1 MAALV
6 GGALCWT
13 AQPPLAAQHA
23 AHGVAR
29 AAALALRV
37 SVNPSMV
44 MTAAPI
50 TRDGVAPAGPD
61 PYKLVR
67 DDLDYIKA
75 SIKQMLSANKGE
87 GASIAKNE
95 VLTMAAREFSQRK
108 GKSFR
113 PMLVLLI
120 GRATSPDFMTDVR
133 HFKLGVISEM
143 IHTAS
148 LIHADVLEEN
158 ADMTDSSQGT
168 LVHQEVALDVGNKVC
183 ILAGDFLLSKAAVE
197 LSLLDNSDVTELVA
211 RGLEA
216 ICEGGMM
223 VSDNSRDAADAGVS
237 LEKYMGA
244 SVSNTAQ
251 LIGNSCHSS
260 SILSG
265 HKVDSTVAQ
274 ACLMF
279 GEELALAQQLVTEAE
294 EMTDLLK
301 ACRRNPRK
309 KWPQGFTPTA
319 PLLIASDTYPLELR
333 PIIARSYSEP
343 ADAAQTIELID
354 RSRAIF
360 KTLQMAGEHAQA
372 AAEALEVLPSSSAR
386 DALYV
391 LCYKVLSG
399 SPIK

>member
-1 MAALV
+1 
-6 GGALCWT
+6 
-13 AQPPLAAQHA
+13 
-23 AHGVAR
+23 
-29 AAALALRV
+29 
-37 SVNPSMV
+37 
-44 MTAAPI
+44 MTAPI
-50 TRDGVAPAGPD
+50 TRDGAAPAGPD

-67 DDLDYIKA
+67 DDLEYIKA
-75 SIKQMLSANKGE
+75 SIKQMLSSNKGE
-87 GASIAKNE
+87 GAAMAKNE

-113 PMLVLLI
+113 PMLVLLV
-120 GRATSPDFMTDVR
+120 GRATSPDFVTDVR

-158 ADMTDSSQGT
+158 TDMSDSSQGT

-223 VSDNSRDAADAGVS
+223 ESDNDRDAADAGLS
-237 LEKYMGA
+237 LERYLGA
-244 SVSNTAQ
+244 SMSNTAQ

-265 HKVDSTVAQ
+265 HDVDSIVAQ
-274 ACLMF
+274 ACMSF

-301 ACRRNPRK
+301 TCRRSTK
-309 KWPQGFTPTA
+309 KWPTSLAPTA

-333 PIIARSYSEP
+333 PIIARGYSQP

-360 KTLQMAGEHAQA
+360 KTLQMAGDHAQA
-372 AAEALEVLPSSSAR
+372 AADALEVLPKSSAR

-391 LCYKVLSG
+391 LCYKVLAGIS
-399 SPIK
+399 IK